1 MASYLTS
8 YDATVSEVHPIFDV
22 TEVRREWIRKTNQW
36 EPDADREIATTKKD
50 QALQE
55 MRDIVKNGRFLRLK
69 MDRLMRRAFIKKDG
83 VMSPPETSNIPV
95 KISYPH
101 QVFLDNVTWITDK
114 GTIKLP
120 SVYLWKETENP
131 NQNFLLLKLLTEG
144 NLTAELRDQILNEI
158 DRLLGA

>member
-1 MASYLTS
+1 MAGHLTS

-22 TEVRREWIRKTNQW
+22 SEVRREWVRKTNQW
-36 EPDADREIATTKKD
+36 EADVDHNTATTKKD

-69 MDRLMRRAFIKKDG
+69 MDRMVRRGYTTGSMKSSEISA
-83 VMSPPETSNIPV
+83 TSV
-95 KISYPH
+95 VVSYPH

-120 SVYLWKETENP
+120 TVYLWKETENP

-158 DRLLGA
+158 DRLLS

>member
-1 MASYLTS
+1 MAGHLNS

-22 TEVRREWIRKTNQW
+22 TNVRREWVRKTNRW
-36 EPDADREIATTKKD
+36 EPSADAEVATTKKD
-50 QALQE
+50 EALQE
-55 MRDIVKNGRFLRLK
+55 MRSIVKNGRFLHLK

-83 VMSPPETSNIPV
+83 VMSPPEISGMPV
-95 KISYPH
+95 TITYPH

-131 NQNFLLLKLLTEG
+131 NQNFLLLKLLREG
-144 NLTAELRDQILNEI
+144 NLTTELKDQILNEI
-158 DRLLGA
+158 DRLLA